1 MNFEAFKSRFEK
13 TPVVELSASPPSPP
27 LLSVCVQTYQ
37 HAPYIEACIQSILM
51 QQTSFPFEILLG
63 DDASTDGTRELC
75 LEYAKKYPEKI
86 RLFLHHRENN
96 IAIEDKPTGRFNFLF
111 NLFSARGKY
120 IALCE
125 GDDYWTDPLKLQKQ
139 VDFLEREPE
148 YVLTCHDA
156 SMVDEQGKLLKSS
169 KLPDT
174 MKRDFS
180 AAELRQGPWILTL
193 SACFRNVFQSFPT
206 EMLKVLNGD
215 TFLLS
220 LLGLHGGAKYLPH
233 ISPATYRVHS
243 GGIWSQ
249 EDGLRKLRSLIRT
262 HQQLLK
268 YYRSKG
274 DRPTA
279 AYFQKSIRQAR
290 WRYLKAWVS
299 RKLKK

>member
-1 MNFEAFKSRFEK
+1 MPESVNPEPIVTVCIFAYNHEAYIRQA
-13 TPVVELSASPPSPP
+13 VE
-27 LLSVCVQTYQ
+27 SV
-37 HAPYIEACIQSILM
+37 LM
-51 QQTSFPFEILLG
+51 QQTSFAFDILIG
-63 DDASTDGTRELC
+63 EDGSSDNTPDILRQLQAQHPDRIQI
-75 LEYAKKYPEKI
+75 LFQDQSKKIYI
-86 RLFLHHRENN
+86 NGR
-96 IAIEDKPTGRFNFLF
+96 PTGRYNFITTLQT
-111 NLFSARGKY
+111 ARGRY
-120 IALCE
+120 IALLD

-169 KLPDT
+169 KLPDA

-180 AAELRQGPWILTL
+180 TAELRQGPWILTL
-193 SACFRNVFQSFPT
+193 SVCFRNVLQSFPP

-220 LLGLHGGAKYLPH
+220 LLGQHGGAKYLPH

-274 DRPTA
+274 DRSTA